1 MSKPDYTILLVDDDR
16 IYSQTLVEG
25 AFDDFAIGIVHYE
38 DWESAFTQLKG
49 NPDKFQAIIL
59 DAKGK
64 LTQDDSS
71 ESMSHIISALQ
82 DIRELEGH
90 GLYYP
95 YVINTGYIDD
105 TIIGFLKGI
114 KRFAKGNEDS
124 MLKYLIDQIKCT
136 PYNRLRKKNE
146 LIFSLFDDG
155 QLPVQ
160 SGRKLLDVLIF
171 AESPSWNKAPEDF
184 FNPVRKILESVFR
197 RFKELKLLDD
207 RCFPKEEINLKACI
221 NYLSGNTVKIGLIKF
236 TGLRILPDHI
246 NYSMTYLYETTS
258 TFSHQYLK
266 ENEVSPYALQSVV
279 LALCEVL
286 YWFRDYMIV
295 QKNKSKQNK

>member
-16 IYSQTLVEG
+16 IYSQTLVES
-25 AFDDFAIGIVHYE
+25 AFDDYTIGIVHYE
-38 DWESAFTQLKG
+38 DWESALTQLKG

-71 ESMSHIISALQ
+71 EDMYHIIKALQ
-82 DIRELEGH
+82 DIKELEGH
-90 GLYYP
+90 GLFFP
-95 YVINTGYIDD
+95 YVINTGYFDD
-105 TIIGFLKGI
+105 SVMHLLKGVKI
-114 KRFAKGNEDS
+114 FEKGNEDA
-124 MLKYLIDQIKCT
+124 MLMYLIDQIKCS

-146 LIFSLFDDG
+146 VIFSLFDNG
-155 QLPVQ
+155 HLPAQ

-184 FNPVRKILESVFR
+184 FNPARKILESVFR
-197 RFKELKLLDD
+197 KLKELKLIDD
-207 RCFPKEEINLKACI
+207 KCFPNNEINLKGCI
-221 NYLSGNTVKIGLIKF
+221 NYLSGNTVKIGLREF
-236 TGLRILPDHI
+236 TGPRIIPNHI

-266 ENEVSPYALQSVV
+266 DNEVSPYALQSVA

-286 YWFRDYMIV
+286 YWFRDYTII
-295 QKNKSKQNK
+295 QKINSKTK